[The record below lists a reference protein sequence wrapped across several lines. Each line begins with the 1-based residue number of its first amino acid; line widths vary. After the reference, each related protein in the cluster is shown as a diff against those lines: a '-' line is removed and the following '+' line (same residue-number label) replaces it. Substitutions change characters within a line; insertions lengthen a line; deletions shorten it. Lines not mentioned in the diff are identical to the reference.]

1 MPVVRPSIAPGIVA
15 RRRPPVAHARMWR
28 LNAGRPDPRRFG
40 RATLIRSQEPAPEPR
55 VSTLGPDIKL
65 FLMTFLAGF
74 LFVSILLA

>member
-15 RRRPPVAHARMWR
+15 RRRPAVARARTSR
-28 LNAGRPDPRRFG
+28 LDPRRFG
-40 RATLIRSQEPAPEPR
+40 RATLIRSDEPAPEPPLF
-55 VSTLGPDIKL
+55 TLGPDIKL